1 MKNLKGAITCL
12 KMKETKP
19 NFSDIGLDNQSL
31 LELSKQIGTYA
42 MSNQINIY
50 ETQEKHR

>member
-1 MKNLKGAITCL
+1 MQSILP
-12 KMKETKP
+12 KEKTP

-31 LELSKQIGTYA
+31 LELSKQIGNYA
-42 MSNQINIY
+42 MSNQINIH